1 MRKIMDEKS
10 EIIKTEI
17 IRILNESGKIRGN
30 ELAKRV
36 IEKVGN
42 EKIVFRE
49 ISELVEKGEIEKTVH
64 SRSYIEYELIDLSE
78 SVNTQLK
85 NLHNEINLIFEEI
98 KKFQNSKDENF
109 SYHERLRNTIYLIQI
124 IQSAESIM
132 KLLSYYSTF
141 KKDKMFSQIK
151 RKIND
156 CWDALMNSITHQ
168 PEVDFLNEVITNLHV
183 GKKNQNNFN

>member
-64 SRSYIEYELIDLSE
+64 SRAHIEYELIDLSE

-109 SYHERLRNTIYLIQI
+109 SHHERLRNTIHWD
-124 IQSAESIM
+124 S
-132 KLLSYYSTF
+132 KSY
-141 KKDKMFSQIK
+141 
-151 RKIND
+151 
-156 CWDALMNSITHQ
+156 
-168 PEVDFLNEVITNLHV
+168 NLQ
-183 GKKNQNNFN
+183 KA